1 VGDPDRIRRPISKEV
16 QIEEINFSM
25 GGPAAESEL
34 GYTVMNLKEATAA
47 ARQILDEEQVSPT
60 VHYVPMPFGEARDIA
75 RAGQAYMIHA
85 NPYFRE
91 HPRDVLEDT
100 GLFTFDSTNHKLLSA
115 LLSRVSHIDQPHV
128 IGFLGLGLV
137 WGVGASQTSVR
148 TYPKWNLL
156 VSELPLIVEFLVRN
170 GGKAQL
176 FAMLENDKT
185 KMIPGHVL
193 MLLQLEDLISF
204 NFTHFTD
211 SEYSR
216 LSRAA
221 LNFGKLA
228 ATKREEYEAQNVRD
242 VQWPQT
248 GGVSGTGMCRA
259 IEKSCMGI
267 IEQCRKARYFY
278 LKGNLLEGLNL
289 EVNQDKAA
297 VESYLHRFG
306 FSASLIETLNEVERL
321 YQLQGNPFDSK
332 NALGHLRSFLENVQ
346 KEVMPR
352 IHQKYGGELRVD
364 WGGGLAYLVKHEI
377 LSKAEELLAA
387 DLYRLISDEGVHPL
401 IAQREYVR
409 LARNMVVEYSLLF
422 LTKVAKLGLA
432 DQRGV

>member
-1 VGDPDRIRRPISKEV
+1 
-16 QIEEINFSM
+16 
-25 GGPAAESEL
+25 
-34 GYTVMNLKEATAA
+34 MNLKEATET
-47 ARQILDEEQVSPT
+47 ARLILDEERVSPT
-60 VHYVPMPFGEARDIA
+60 VRYVPSPPRVQTNPFYR
-75 RAGQAYMIHA
+75 QQ
-85 NPYFRE
+85 
-91 HPRDVLEDT
+91 HPRPVLEDART
-100 GLFTFDSTNHKLLSA
+100 FTFESTNYQLLSA
-115 LLSRVSHIDQPHV
+115 LLSQVSQNAQPHF
-128 IGFLGLGLV
+128 INFLGLGLV
-137 WGVGASQTSVR
+137 WGDGAAPTNVP

-176 FAMLENDKT
+176 FATLENDKT
-185 KMIPGHVL
+185 MIIPGHVL

-204 NFTHFTD
+204 NFTQFTD
-211 SEYSR
+211 SEYLR
-216 LSRAA
+216 LSPAVLKFENRAA
-221 LNFGKLA
+221 DQRK
-228 ATKREEYEAQNVRD
+228 EYEKKNIRD
-242 VQWPQT
+242 VRWLHA
-248 GGVSGTGMCRA
+248 GVVSGAGMCRA
-259 IEKSCMGI
+259 IERSCVGV

-278 LKGNLLEGLNL
+278 AKGNLLEGLNL

-321 YQLQGNPFDSK
+321 YHLQGSPFDSK

-346 KEVMPR
+346 KEAMPR
-352 IHQKYGGELRVD
+352 IHEKYGEQLRTD
-364 WGGGLAYLVKHEI
+364 WGGGLAYLAKHEI
-377 LSKAEELLAA
+377 LSKVEEQLAV

-432 DQRGV
+432 D